1 MCKTLYNALLNYKK
15 KQQYLKKM
23 YGNQYMSYH
32 FEDVKNKYGKIVEKR
47 IVQNESNILQ
57 INNANMVFVREDGK
71 YVGRNILNYPI
82 GNEDTLVVHHHCQS
96 DASSQFLLFCKSINT
111 D

>member
-1 MCKTLYNALLNYKK
+1 
-15 KQQYLKKM
+15 M

-71 YVGRNILNYPI
+71 YVGRNI
-82 GNEDTLVVHHHCQS
+82 
-96 DASSQFLLFCKSINT
+96 
-111 D
+111 